1 MISLRK
7 VCLNFVLPFFC
18 IMALTLSY
26 YVSKTVIS
34 GIDGCSSWVAVG
46 DNALDGDR
54 TILHKNRDED
64 AAKLSEMRIRCVDN
78 SQHDGQYTYLAV
90 TDNKSENSLHVFG
103 GVNEMGLAV
112 SNNFVMGTVWTG
124 PYIGP
129 EASRELLENAADAE
143 EAYDWIATNPSS
155 KFTNGN
161 IIFVADKDKA
171 YVVEVKQRYNFLGLP
186 NGIRVTSRSQSLV
199 NGIDPMQDV
208 SQYDDEPVIIPAG
221 VRFRSNH
228 YKMLGNLW
236 IFNAE
241 SDDSVGRYNT
251 MGNILTQA
259 PHEAYYGIYGGIDI
273 FNSNDA
279 SKSHDQDPGVDYPI
293 CKHAATGIRTLAGIT
308 IEIDPDT
315 PLNSD
320 LYCAFGNPCSAPYVK
335 YALPGN
341 DENSIYDY
349 ADVIFQDADRNIFFS
364 EVALFPFNGSASDRI
379 SFFES
384 TDYDGGM
391 VQDGVH
397 MTSGVPDPDNKVVI
411 WNEMTIDTT
420 VTGVEDIYQL
430 EFLYTA
436 QGAGN
441 EFGIWVKRVD
451 SDWWSQGAW
460 TQVGMEGVQDSTGT
474 FKCVMLDTSGEG
486 FAPYIDQDGM
496 ITWVID
502 MTSGHGDAAV
512 LDYSGLVVVPKR

>member
-1 MISLRK
+1 MISFRK
-7 VCLNFVLPFFC
+7 ICFNFFLPFLC
-18 IMALTLSY
+18 IMTLAFSY
-26 YVSKTVIS
+26 YVHKAGKS
-34 GIDGCSSWVAVG
+34 GVDGCSSWVTVG
-46 DNALDGDR
+46 GNALYGDR

-129 EASRELLENAADAE
+129 EATRELLENAADAE
-143 EAYDWIATNPSS
+143 EAYEWIAANPSS

-186 NGIRVTSRSQSLV
+186 NGIKVTSRSQSLV
-199 NGIDPMQDV
+199 NGIDQMQDV

-228 YKMLGNLW
+228 YKMFGNLW
-236 IFNAE
+236 IFNAD

-251 MGNILTQA
+251 MGNILTRTPQ
-259 PHEAYYGIYGGIDI
+259 EALYGIYGEIDI

-279 SKSHDQDPGVDYPI
+279 SKSHAQDPGVDYPI

-320 LYCAFGNPCSAPYVK
+320 LYCAFGNPCSAPYIK
-335 YALPGN
+335 YSLPGN
-341 DENSIYDY
+341 DENTIYDY
-349 ADVIFQDADRNIFFS
+349 EDVIIQDEDRNIFFS

-384 TDYDGGM
+384 TDYDGVM
-391 VQDGVH
+391 ARDGVY
-397 MTSGVPDPDNKVVI
+397 MASGVPAPDNKVVV
-411 WNEMTIDTT
+411 WNEMTLDAT
-420 VTGVEDIYQL
+420 VTALEDIYQL
-430 EFLYTA
+430 EFLYSA
-436 QGAGN
+436 QGASNGV
-441 EFGIWVKRVD
+441 GIWVKRVD
-451 SDWWSQGAW
+451 SDWWSRAAW
-460 TQVGMEGVQDSTGT
+460 TQVGTEGSPDSAGNL
-474 FKCVMLDTSGEG
+474 KRIMLDTTGEG

-496 ITWVID
+496 ITWVVAT
-502 MTSGHGDAAV
+502 TSGQGDAVA